1 MTEVKSK
8 NAEKFVSF
16 LEENKITAEKQPV
29 YLAENG
35 YFFVSLH
42 DKIESTGYTYQW
54 EVVFDPNNCLANI
67 NALRIVEG
75 INEANLVKTY
85 ELLNEKNKNT
95 LWGKY
100 FVDNGA
106 VSTTAVFYSRDGE
119 ILPEDLLDI
128 LKLMRFS
135 IEELHKDLL
144 KELL

>member
-1 MTEVKSK
+1 MIATLNKSK
-8 NAEKFVSF
+8 TALSINKQEFKAALSKIGDGIDKQIASLKKAKQTYDAAEM
-16 LEENKITAEKQPV
+16 AR
-29 YLAENG
+29 
-35 YFFVSLH
+35 
-42 DKIESTGYTYQW
+42 
-54 EVVFDPNNCLANI
+54 EV
-67 NALRIVEG
+67 
-75 INEANLVKTY
+75 INEANLAKTY